1 MKTDTVIIKATTN
14 QFERQI
20 IKNNLPVLVD
30 FWAKWCGPCRA
41 QKPILEELAEEFKGK
56 VAVAK
61 VDIEENQTLA
71 EQFNVT
77 SIPTLLIIKRGEAV
91 WRVTGVRSKD
101 QFLSIF
107 KELKLI

>member
-1 MKTDTVIIKATTN
+1 MKTDTMIIKATTD

-30 FWAKWCGPCRA
+30 FWAEWCGPCRA
-41 QKPILEELAEEFKGK
+41 QNPILEELAEEFKGK

-61 VDIEENQTLA
+61 VNIEENQTLA

-77 SIPTLLIIKRGEAV
+77 SIPTLLIFSRGEV
-91 WRVTGVRSKD
+91 IWRVTGVRSKD
-101 QFLSIF
+101 QLLSIF